1 MSRVFSYE
9 EIRDGR
15 VPGSNVF
22 DIALANFEE
31 FSQNAVDNGIIDGS
45 FVYGSVA
52 LGVANRRSDFDNFI
66 SLTDGCVHSYNTVK
80 NFFASVVEL
89 NPSIPTTP
97 MVYAKQA
104 LRQGRHE
111 IDRFFGQ
118 HLACDHRVVI
128 GNDPA
133 TYIKYSDQP
142 AGDILT
148 NYLAQKKRRLTNT
161 YVSPEPLDLR
171 DGCGLQRMLE
181 LPAAVGR
188 KVVQALVEVGDTD
201 EPLGN
206 SADKLAVIQ
215 KARKVMGQELVV
227 PRFKELIISM
237 FDELVRSNAD
247 YDELLDAALNDDVS
261 KTEYES
267 EIIGLFNN
275 LPMAIEWLNYV
286 ELAIL
291 PRLPRSGS

>member
-1 MSRVFSYE
+1 
-9 EIRDGR
+9 
-15 VPGSNVF
+15 
-22 DIALANFEE
+22 
-31 FSQNAVDNGIIDGS
+31 
-45 FVYGSVA
+45 
-52 LGVANRRSDFDNFI
+52 
-66 SLTDGCVHSYNTVK
+66 
-80 NFFASVVEL
+80 
-89 NPSIPTTP
+89 
-97 MVYAKQA
+97 
-104 LRQGRHE
+104 
-111 IDRFFGQ
+111 
-118 HLACDHRVVI
+118 VI

-148 NYLAQKKRRLTNT
+148 NYLAQKKRSLTNT